1 MTASFNA
8 TWLGDGSAE
17 AQMIVEGGVRFIKG
31 EPAKVDGDLTF
42 NGLKWADN
50 IRNNPM
56 FEVGAVDED
65 DLNINEPDAEVE
77 ELRGMLDSLGVTYS
91 KAAKA
96 PALRAKLDEATK

>member
-1 MTASFNA
+1 MSKSFKA
-8 TWLGDGSAE
+8 TWLGDGSPE
-17 AQMIVEGGVRFIKG
+17 AQIITEGGLRFIKG
-31 EPAKVDGDLTF
+31 EATTVPADHKF
-42 NGLKWADN
+42 NGVDWADQ

-65 DLNINEPDAEVE
+65 DLNNGDEDAEIE
-77 ELRGMLDSLGVTYS
+77 ELRGMLDSLGVSYS

>member
-1 MTASFNA
+1 MTRSFTA

-17 AQMIVEGGVRFIKG
+17 AQMITEGGVRFIKG
-31 EPAKVDGDLTF
+31 EPVKIDGDLEF

-65 DLNINEPDAEVE
+65 DLNNGDEDAEIE
-77 ELRGMLDSLGVTYS
+77 ELRGMLDSLGVPYS

>member
-1 MTASFNA
+1 
-8 TWLGDGSAE
+8 
-17 AQMIVEGGVRFIKG
+17 MITEGGVRFIKG
-31 EPAKVDGDLTF
+31 EPVKIDDDLTF
-42 NGLKWADN
+42 NGIKWADQ

-65 DLNINEPDAEVE
+65 DLNNGEPDAEVA
-77 ELRGMLDSLGVTYS
+77 ELRELLDSLGVSYS